1 MLAVRRSPPRE
12 EVTRLP
18 DRGRPVLLATIEV
31 PFEKDAAA
39 FAVDSAVEC
48 GQPLV
53 VVNVH
58 EIPLG
63 PLCIQMG
70 YGPLEPDE
78 DEAARLRAPAELAHA
93 LGVQIERLRVMSPH
107 PVAALLQLAA
117 ERRPGLLVFGPD
129 RTRLKPRRYRRAVK
143 RIRAESPCLLWVPE

>member
-1 MLAVRRSPPRE
+1 
-12 EVTRLP
+12 
-18 DRGRPVLLATIEV
+18 VLLATIEV

-70 YGPLEPDE
+70 YGSLEPDE
-78 DEAARLRAPAELAHA
+78 DEAAQLRAPAELAHA
-93 LGVQIERLRVMSPH
+93 LGVQIERLRLMSPH
-107 PVAALLQLAA
+107 PIAALLQLAA

-129 RTRLKPRRYRRAVK
+129 RTRLKPRRYRRAVN